1 MDGHTP
7 AATGPLSLGAC
18 IGPMARFVTDVSFL
32 FDVLSGEQSEMVP
45 AQEMRGLR
53 VGIWGNDGRTPVSA
67 ETRAALEVTAEA
79 LGEAHLDVAE
89 TAPPGLSEGSR
100 LWIELFSRTAA
111 NQLRDFY
118 QGRQEHAG
126 PIVNSTL
133 ETTEEKASDMAGK
146 IDQAEA
152 LAWALV
158 ERERLREELLRWMK
172 TTPLIVAP
180 VGAVPAF
187 DHGTKRIVVGDDSFS
202 VFRAFGYSQAFNVFG
217 LPSVCVRAG
226 QSAEGLP
233 IGVQIVGRPNEEKT
247 ILAAA
252 AIIEEALGGWRRPPH
267 F

>member
-1 MDGHTP
+1 
-7 AATGPLSLGAC
+7 
-18 IGPMARFVTDVSFL
+18 
-32 FDVLSGEQSEMVP
+32 
-45 AQEMRGLR
+45 
-53 VGIWGNDGRTPVSA
+53 
-67 ETRAALEVTAEA
+67 
-79 LGEAHLDVAE
+79 
-89 TAPPGLSEGSR
+89 
-100 LWIELFSRTAA
+100 
-111 NQLRDFY
+111 
-118 QGRQEHAG
+118 
-126 PIVNSTL
+126 
-133 ETTEEKASDMAGK
+133 MAGK

-187 DHGTKRIVVGDDSFS
+187 DHGTKRIVVGDNSFS